1 MKKLTALLLALSMV
15 LSLTACTGAASS
27 EAPAPSEEAPAASGE
42 APASEEAGG
51 DDVKVAVLIKGTDS
65 SFWQKVGDGAKAYA
79 DEHEGVT
86 VEVQGPPSE
95 ADIEESLSLLENVI
109 LSKPD
114 AIVLGSNA
122 AEGANAALAE
132 AAAAGIPVVTVDTQ
146 LPSEDV
152 VSHLATD
159 NIKGGELAAE
169 AMVKYMTD
177 NNISLEGKVAIVAAV
192 AGVQTIIDRDGGF
205 INKMKELAPNIE
217 VLEPQYVDN
226 EIDTAMQVTEN
237 LITSLGDE
245 LVGIY
250 ADNNHTGDGVAKAIE
265 QASLQDKVTVVAF
278 DDDQEELDALKN
290 GVIKALIIQ
299 DQHNMGYSG
308 VEAAV
313 KAAKGEELEAF
324 VDTGVKVTWP
334 EDLQ

>member
-177 NNISLEGKVAIVAAV
+177 NNIPLEGKVAIVAAV

>member
-132 AAAAGIPVVTVDTQ
+132 AAAAGIPVVTVDTP

-177 NNISLEGKVAIVAAV
+177 NNIPLEGKVAIVAAV

-226 EIDTAMQVTEN
+226 ESDTAMQVTEN